1 MDEPIFLDPPPL
13 SQPQPSDGPDPLESV
28 DLAHFFGLDGPLAA
42 TLPGYELRDSQLQM
56 AEAVKQALL
65 ANTTALIEAPTG
77 TGKSIAYLLPA
88 ILSRRTVVVATAN
101 KSLQSQLY
109 TQDIPFLRKVLNQ
122 DIQAVLIKGRSN
134 YLCTHKWA
142 QEANEQQLLGFVDQ
156 NTQQI
161 RFIKGWLE
169 ETETGD
175 VDDLP
180 FVLAPD
186 LRGRVVSFPDDCL
199 HKDCVYLAD
208 DCWIEQMR
216 DRAAEAQV
224 LITNHH
230 LLLNALALGRGGERI
245 LPPAAIYVVD
255 EAHQLEETATA
266 VFETTVTDFTV
277 EQLLARAIFKEYADE
292 VELDELRFQ
301 NTVAFQEVAYRSR
314 ENSYRIKGALEEM
327 KRLGHDLEK
336 LKETLKALDPFKQY
350 AKETLGGGSGGP
362 KDKGIPPDVAAKRG
376 QFEKGLEALASIANK
391 LLTVASDK
399 QDDAYVRFAT
409 RIFNRR
415 KVTLEVHAAPIAP
428 ASLLRDYLFDPDP
441 DVLPDNSLRTVICTS
456 ATLST
461 NGRFDHFKNRCG
473 VVGESPKETK
483 TPSKTPA
490 KTPPKPPIELIVPS
504 VFDYPTQALLYQP
517 ALPAYDWKNK
527 DAFYGAASAEI
538 RRLLEVSR
546 GRALC
551 LFTSW
556 GGLQAVNEQLAD
568 PDTGIVWPLRAQ
580 GDAPRDALLRWFRE
594 TPHSVLLATKSFW
607 EGVDIPGDDL
617 SLVVLDKMPF
627 PTPSDPLHA
636 ARMETIDA
644 RAERASFGEY
654 MVPLMTLALKQGFGR
669 LIRRTSDRGVV
680 AILDERLSSKG
691 YGRRART
698 DLPPARFSREIG
710 EIHRFY
716 RAALDS
722 QADFALNVSVTED
735 APPRWRW
742 ELVRLQDGRAD
753 GKTGRVEGGFDK
765 SSAERNGAADLEIV
779 GELTGIFEGLR
790 DLRRR
795 IEQAGRAPEQFGV
808 EVRCSQ
814 LTLDALAQP
823 ERGDDLMSAVVA
835 ESVRWRNIQMI
846 GLVPG
851 ELSAAESAT
860 FEPDLVLE
868 E

>member
-1 MDEPIFLDPPPL
+1 MDEPIFLDPPPP
-13 SQPQPSDGPDPLESV
+13 SQPRPKDGPDPLEAV
-28 DLAHFFGLDGPLAA
+28 DLAHFFGPDGPLAA
-42 TLPGYELRDSQLQM
+42 TLPGYELRASQLQM

-65 ANTTALIEAPTG
+65 DNTTALIEAPTG

-88 ILSRRTVVVATAN
+88 ILSGRTVVVATAN

-109 TQDIPFLRKVLNQ
+109 TKDIPFLRKVLNR

-134 YLCTHKWA
+134 YLCTHKWT
-142 QEANEQQLLGFVDQ
+142 QEANEQQLLGFMDQ
-156 NTQQI
+156 NHQQI
-161 RFIKGWLE
+161 SFVKKWLE

-186 LRGRVVSFPDDCL
+186 LRSRVVSFPDDCL
-199 HKDCVYLAD
+199 HKDCVYLD
-208 DCWIEQMR
+208 DHCWIEQMR

-230 LLLNALALGRGGERI
+230 LLLNALELGWGGTRI

-277 EQLLARAIFKEYADE
+277 EQLLARAIIKEYADE
-292 VELDELRFQ
+292 SELDELRFQ
-301 NTVAFQEVAYRSR
+301 NTVAFQEVAYQSR
-314 ENSYRIKGALEEM
+314 ENSYRIKGTLEEM
-327 KRLGHDLEK
+327 KRLGHDLEALKAK
-336 LKETLKALDPFKQY
+336 LKQLDPFKQFE
-350 AKETLGGGSGGP
+350 KETLGGSGTGGG
-362 KDKGIPPDVAAKRG
+362 KDKGISEEMAAKRG
-376 QFEKGLEALASIANK
+376 QFEKGLESLASVANK
-391 LLTVASDK
+391 LLVVASDK
-399 QDDAYVRFAT
+399 RDDSYVRFAT
-409 RIFNRR
+409 RVFNRR
-415 KVTLEVHAAPIAP
+415 KITLEVHAAPIAP
-428 ASLLRDYLFDPDP
+428 SALLRDYLFDPDP
-441 DVLPDNSLRTVICTS
+441 TTLPEDGLRTVICTS

-461 NGRFDHFKNRCG
+461 NGRFEHFKNRCG
-473 VVGESPKETK
+473 VVAESPTE
-483 TPSKTPA
+483 A

-504 VFDYPTQALLYQP
+504 VFDYPHQALLYQP

-527 DAFYGAASAEI
+527 DAFYIAASAEI

-556 GGLQAVNEQLAD
+556 GGLQAVNQHLSD

-617 SLVVLDKMPF
+617 SLVILDKMPF

-636 ARMETIDA
+636 ARMESIDA
-644 RAERASFGEY
+644 GEERASFAEY

-669 LIRRTSDRGVV
+669 LIRRTTDRGVV

-710 EIHRFY
+710 EIHRFF

-722 QADFALNVSVTED
+722 QADFALNVSTSEGEQ
-735 APPRWRW
+735 PQWRW
-742 ELVRLQDGRAD
+742 ELVRLQDGRGD
-753 GKTGRVEGGFDK
+753 GKTGR
-765 SSAERNGAADLEIV
+765 LEIDDGETDQAV
-779 GELTGIFEGLR
+779 VAELTGIFEGLR

-814 LTLDALAQP
+814 PTLDALAQP
-823 ERGDDLMSAVVA
+823 ESGTDLISAVVA
-835 ESVRWRNIQMI
+835 ESVRWRNIHLI
-846 GLVPG
+846 GLTPG
-851 ELSAAESAT
+851 ELSAAESVG
-860 FEPDLVLE
+860 FEPDLALE